1 MTPIQR
7 INRILEECVGSDLTS
22 WERFEFFPSIKQRAT
37 LTEKQEKVLAGIE
50 ARVFGDGDDD

>member
-7 INRILEECVGSDLTS
+7 INKILEECVGSDLTS
-22 WERFEFFPSIKQRAT
+22 WERFEFFPSIKSRPT

-50 ARVFGDGDDD
+50 ARVFGDDEA

>member
-7 INRILEECVGSDLTS
+7 INKILEECVGSDLTS
-22 WERFEFFPSIKQRAT
+22 RERFEFFPSIKSRTT

-50 ARVFGDGDDD
+50 ARVFGDDEA